1 MAKQYERIMLK
12 LSGEALGNDGRL
24 FDHEKIDQ
32 VAGILKQ
39 AADSG
44 VQLGIVIGAGN
55 LWRGRLGGA
64 AGMDAVSA
72 DMMGMLGT
80 VMNCLCMKEA
90 LLRHGVHAHVM
101 SALEMPRVA
110 ETYNRD
116 LALEYMERGHVVLF
130 AAGLGNP
137 FFTTD
142 SAVALRAAEIGADAV
157 LLAKN
162 IDGVYSADPRKDDSA
177 VLIRDLSYDEALQRQ
192 LNVMDQSA
200 LLLCRDQGV
209 PFIRVFGLDD
219 PQNILKVLAG
229 DSMGSVVHP

>member
-12 LSGEALGNDGRL
+12 LSGEALGLDGRL
-24 FDHEKIDQ
+24 FDHDKIDR
-32 VAGILKQ
+32 VAAILKE
-39 AADSG
+39 ATDTG

-90 LLRHGVHAHVM
+90 LHRHGVQAHVM
-101 SALEMPRVA
+101 SALDMPRIA
-110 ETYNRD
+110 ETYSRD
-116 LALEYMERGHVVLF
+116 LALEYMAKGHVVLF

-142 SAVALRAAEIGADAV
+142 SAVALRAAEIKADAV

-162 IDGVYSADPRKDDSA
+162 IDGVYSADPRKDASA
-177 VLIRDLSYDEALQRQ
+177 VLIKDLSYDEALSRG

-200 LLLCRDQGV
+200 LLLCRDQAV

-219 PQNILKVLAG
+219 PKNILKVLTG
-229 DSMGSVVHP
+229 DDMGSIVHP

>member
-1 MAKQYERIMLK
+1 MLK
-12 LSGEALGNDGRL
+12 LSGEALGKDGRL
-24 FDHEKIDQ
+24 FDHEKIDH

-116 LALEYMERGHVVLF
+116 LALEYMEKGHVVLF

-162 IDGVYSADPRKDDSA
+162 IDGVYSADPKKDDSA
-177 VLIRDLSYDEALQRQ
+177 VLIKDLSYDEALRRQ

>member
-12 LSGEALGNDGRL
+12 LSGEALGKNGQL
-24 FDHEKIDQ
+24 FDHEKIDH

-116 LALEYMERGHVVLF
+116 LALEYMEQGHVVLF

-142 SAVALRAAEIGADAV
+142 SAVALRAAEIRADAV

-162 IDGVYSADPRKDDSA
+162 IDGVYSADPRKDDTA
-177 VLIRDLSYDEALQRQ
+177 VLIKDLSYDEALQRQ

-200 LLLCRDQGV
+200 LLLCRDQKV

>member
-12 LSGEALGNDGRL
+12 LSGEALGKDGRL

-32 VAGILKQ
+32 VAGVLKQ

-90 LLRHGVHAHVM
+90 LIRHGIHAHVM

>member
-1 MAKQYERIMLK
+1 MTKQYERIMLK
-12 LSGEALGNDGRL
+12 LSGEALGKDGRL
-24 FDHEKIDQ
+24 FDHDKIDH

-116 LALEYMERGHVVLF
+116 LALEYMEKGHVVLF

-162 IDGVYSADPRKDDSA
+162 IDGVYSADPKKDDSA
-177 VLIRDLSYDEALQRQ
+177 VLIKDLSYDEALRRQ

>member
-1 MAKQYERIMLK
+1 MTKQYERIMLK
-12 LSGEALGNDGRL
+12 LSGEALGKDGRL
-24 FDHEKIDQ
+24 FDHDKIDH

-116 LALEYMERGHVVLF
+116 LALEYMEKGHVVLF

-142 SAVALRAAEIGADAV
+142 SAVALRAAEIRADAV

-162 IDGVYSADPRKDDSA
+162 IDGVYSADPKKDDSA
-177 VLIRDLSYDEALQRQ
+177 VLIKDLSYDEALRRQ

>member
-1 MAKQYERIMLK
+1 MTKQYERIMLK
-12 LSGEALGNDGRL
+12 LSGEALGKDGRL
-24 FDHEKIDQ
+24 FDHDKIDH

>member
-12 LSGEALGNDGRL
+12 LSGEALGKNGQL

-90 LLRHGVHAHVM
+90 LLRHGVHAHVL
-101 SALEMPRVA
+101 SALEMPSVA

>member
-12 LSGEALGNDGRL
+12 LSGEALGKDGQL

>member
-1 MAKQYERIMLK
+1 MTKQYERIMLK
-12 LSGEALGNDGRL
+12 LSGEALGKDGRL
-24 FDHEKIDQ
+24 FDHEKIDH

-116 LALEYMERGHVVLF
+116 LALEYMEKGHVVLF

-162 IDGVYSADPRKDDSA
+162 IDGVYSADPKKDDSA
-177 VLIRDLSYDEALQRQ
+177 VLIKDLSYDEALRRQ

>member
-12 LSGEALGNDGRL
+12 LSGEALGKNGQL
-24 FDHEKIDQ
+24 FDHEKIDH

-162 IDGVYSADPRKDDSA
+162 IDGVYSADPKKDDSA
-177 VLIRDLSYDEALQRQ
+177 VLIKDLSYDEALRRQ

>member
-12 LSGEALGNDGRL
+12 LSGEALGKNGQL
-24 FDHEKIDQ
+24 FDHEKINH

-39 AADSG
+39 AAESG

-90 LLRHGVHAHVM
+90 LIRHGVHAHVM

>member
-12 LSGEALGNDGRL
+12 LSGEALGKNGQL

>member
-1 MAKQYERIMLK
+1 MVKQYERIMLK
-12 LSGEALGNDGRL
+12 LSGEALGKNGQL
-24 FDHEKIDQ
+24 FDHEKIDH

-101 SALEMPRVA
+101 SALEMPRFA

-116 LALEYMERGHVVLF
+116 LALEYIEKGHVVLF

-162 IDGVYSADPRKDDSA
+162 IDGVYSADPRKDDTA
-177 VLIRDLSYDEALQRQ
+177 VLIKDLSYDEALQRQ

-200 LLLCRDQGV
+200 LLLCRDQKV

>member
-12 LSGEALGNDGRL
+12 LSGEALGKDGRL
-24 FDHEKIDQ
+24 FDHDKIDH

-116 LALEYMERGHVVLF
+116 LALEYMEKGHVVLF

-162 IDGVYSADPRKDDSA
+162 IDGVYSADPKKDDSA
-177 VLIRDLSYDEALQRQ
+177 VLIKDLSYDEALRRQ

>member
-12 LSGEALGNDGRL
+12 LSGEALGKNGQL

-90 LLRHGVHAHVM
+90 LIRHGVHAHVM

>member
-12 LSGEALGNDGRL
+12 LSGEALGKDGRL
-24 FDHEKIDQ
+24 FDQEKIDQ

>member
-12 LSGEALGNDGRL
+12 LSGEALGKDGRL
-24 FDHEKIDQ
+24 FDHEKIDH

-192 LNVMDQSA
+192 LNVMDQAA

>member
-1 MAKQYERIMLK
+1 
-12 LSGEALGNDGRL
+12 
-24 FDHEKIDQ
+24 
-32 VAGILKQ
+32 
-39 AADSG
+39 
-44 VQLGIVIGAGN
+44 
-55 LWRGRLGGA
+55 
-64 AGMDAVSA
+64 MDAVSA

>member
-12 LSGEALGNDGRL
+12 LSGEALGKDGRL
-24 FDHEKIDQ
+24 FDHEKIDP

-55 LWRGRLGGA
+55 LWRGRVGGA

-116 LALEYMERGHVVLF
+116 LALEYMEKGHVVLF

>member
-12 LSGEALGNDGRL
+12 LSGEALGKDGRL
-24 FDHEKIDQ
+24 FDHDKIDH

-116 LALEYMERGHVVLF
+116 LALEYMEKGHVVLF

-142 SAVALRAAEIGADAV
+142 SAVALRAAEIRADAV

-162 IDGVYSADPRKDDSA
+162 IDGVYSADPKKDDSA
-177 VLIRDLSYDEALQRQ
+177 VLIKDLSYDEALRRQ